1 MNEEVHE
8 PVANSSQNEAAKPSG
23 DQSEEVVA
31 KCDHKNIDI
40 KSMIRVIRGQQV
52 MLDSDLAM
60 LYGVKTSALNQAVKR
75 NINRFP
81 DDFMFQLTKSEHD
94 SLRSQIVISNSA
106 ENQLNTNLKSQIVTS
121 SWGGNRRTP
130 YAFTRNGIGMLSSV
144 LRSETAVGVN
154 ILIMRAF
161 TAIPQIVNQ
170 NVQMVQRI
178 FNIEQH
184 QIETDEKIEL

>member
-1 MNEEVHE
+1 MAKKIQAQKSSKKKVNEEVHE
-8 PVANSSQNEAAKPSG
+8 PVTNC

-40 KSMIRVIRGQQV
+40 KSMIRDIRGQQV

-94 SLRSQIVISNSA
+94 SLRSQIVISSSA
-106 ENQLNTNLKSQIVTS
+106 ENQLNTNLKSQIVIS
-121 SWGGNRRTP
+121 
-130 YAFTRNGIGMLSSV
+130 
-144 LRSETAVGVN
+144 
-154 ILIMRAF
+154 
-161 TAIPQIVNQ
+161 
-170 NVQMVQRI
+170 
-178 FNIEQH
+178 
-184 QIETDEKIEL
+184 KIWI